1 VKIGFITFVDLRKLR
16 ADAIHTSSLLKE
28 FRKLEL
34 DVTVLAGPTEA
45 ARWKSRHLNFLR
57 MVLGRLTLLARVVAG
72 RRTYDLFYVRD
83 WLFAWLMSFFGLRYA
98 FEINGLIWYE
108 GLIRHYYRRGS
119 LPSRFFRGLER
130 RVLKSATRIV
140 AVSSGMKEY
149 CAALGVEADK
159 VLVAENAADPAVFNP
174 DRPKADV
181 PARKDAI
188 LIGWMGS
195 FESHHGFQ
203 DLVAIARQLQVK
215 GCSDVQFLIIGGGR
229 RQQELTQQIAAGGLH
244 DYFLFC
250 GAVPWDQVPAYM
262 LNVDF
267 CLCLDNRSPENLE
280 YRSVIGITQIKV
292 FEYLAL
298 GKPVLAQDLGDAREF
313 FEARRIGWVCGCEP
327 EQVAHRI
334 IEIAR
339 HPERIAEYSNNAIEI
354 SRARYNWPVTARK
367 IAGFLRE
374 SPVRAAGKI
383 EEPV

>member
-1 VKIGFITFVDLRKLR
+1 MKIGFITFVDLSKLR

-28 FRKLEL
+28 FGKLEL
-34 DVTVLAGPTEA
+34 DVTILAGPTET

-57 MVLGRLTLLARVVAG
+57 MVLGRLTLLARVVAC
-72 RRTYDLFYVRD
+72 RRRYNLFYVRD
-83 WLFAWLMSFFGLRYA
+83 WLFAWLMSFFGLCYA

-119 LPSRFFRGLER
+119 LPSRFFRRLER
-130 RVLKSATRIV
+130 RVLRSATRIV

-149 CAALGVEADK
+149 CAALGVEAGK
-159 VLVAENAADPAVFNP
+159 VLVAENAADPVVFNP
-174 DRPKADV
+174 DRPRVNV
-181 PARKDAI
+181 PARNDAV

-203 DLVAIARQLQVK
+203 DLVSIARQLQGK
-215 GCSDVQFLIIGGGR
+215 GCSGVQFLIVGGGW
-229 RQQELTQQIAAGGLH
+229 RQEELGQQISAGGLQ

-262 LNVDF
+262 LNAGF
-267 CLCLDNRSPENLE
+267 CLCLDNRSEENLE
-280 YRSVIGITQIKV
+280 YRNVIGVTQIKV

-298 GKPVLAQDLGDAREF
+298 GRPVLAQDLGDARAF

-327 EQVAHRI
+327 QEVAQKI
-334 IEIAR
+334 IEIIR
-339 HPERIAEYSNNAIEI
+339 SPEQIAAYSNNALEI
-354 SRARYNWPVTARK
+354 SRARYNWPVTAQK

-374 SPVRAAGKI
+374 FTARTPAD
-383 EEPV
+383 